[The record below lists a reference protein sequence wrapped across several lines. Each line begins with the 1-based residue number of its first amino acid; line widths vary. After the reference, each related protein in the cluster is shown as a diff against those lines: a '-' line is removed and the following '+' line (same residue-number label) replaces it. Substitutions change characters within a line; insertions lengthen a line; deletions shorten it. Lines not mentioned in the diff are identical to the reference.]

1 MPDTTRRIIV
11 GVFLAGGLVAQ
22 ASAQAIFTCVDAKGR
37 RLTADRPIPEC
48 LDREQKELTPGGT
61 VKRRIGP
68 VLTAEERA
76 AEEEKARK
84 AVEERNRLAEEKKRE
99 RALLSRY
106 PDRVAHDKERAAAV
120 AVLDDAIATARK
132 NFDQLAAQRKRL
144 DSELEFYKDTP
155 AKAPARLKKQ
165 IEENQQHLDA
175 QKRFI
180 ANQDSEKQRLNARF
194 DEELGKLKQLWAQ
207 RNAAPATAA
216 VSASAPIKK

>member
-1 MPDTTRRIIV
+1 MPGTTGRIIV
-11 GVFLAGGLVAQ
+11 GVVLSGGLLAQ

-48 LDREQKELTPGGT
+48 MDREQRELTPGGV
-61 VKRRIGP
+61 VKRKHGP

-84 AVEERNRLAEEKKRE
+84 AVEERNRQAEEKKRE
-99 RALLSRY
+99 RALLTRY
-106 PDRVAHDKERAAAV
+106 PDRAAHDKERSMAV
-120 AVLDDAIATARK
+120 AVLDEAIATARK
-132 NFDQLAAQRKRL
+132 NSDQLVAQRKRL
-144 DSELEFYKDTP
+144 DSDLEFYKDDPSKVP
-155 AKAPARLKKQ
+155 AKLKKQ
-165 IEENQQHLDA
+165 IEENQQHADA

-207 RNAAPATAA
+207 RATAPATTA
-216 VSASAPIKK
+216 VSASAPVKK